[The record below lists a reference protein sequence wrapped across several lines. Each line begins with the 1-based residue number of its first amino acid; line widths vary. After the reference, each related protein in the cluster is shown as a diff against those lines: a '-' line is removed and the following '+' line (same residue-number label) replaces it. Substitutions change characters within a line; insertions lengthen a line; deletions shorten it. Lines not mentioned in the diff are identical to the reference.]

1 MKSIS
6 TKREVIFNPLLVL
19 AVSLGGAA
27 IFALY
32 ALRSATTRSHAL
44 ELSSSFLYVVPIVV
58 PFVAFLF
65 DRAKRFRN
73 LNKLHFIVDALVV
86 AMAMGRVVGN
96 VPFVSGHTLFL
107 TYAIISSRSSVVRV
121 TALLVMAQTVYLN
134 ILSGTILLL
143 RPQGSYLARWL
154 RFLSLHGD
162 RNQP

>member
-6 TKREVIFNPLLVL
+6 TKREIVFNPWLVL

-27 IFALY
+27 VFALY
-32 ALRSATTRSHAL
+32 ALRSTTTRSHAL
-44 ELSSSFLYVVPIVV
+44 ELSGSFLYVVPIVV

-65 DRAKRFRN
+65 DRAARFRK

-86 AMAMGRVVGN
+86 LMAMGRVVGN

-107 TYAIISSRSSVVRV
+107 TYATISSRSSVVRV
-121 TALLVMAQTVYLN
+121 TALLVMAQTVYLS

-143 RPQGSYLARWL
+143 RLQGSQVDKQLFRK
-154 RFLSLHGD
+154 
-162 RNQP
+162 PI